1 MIKLYANNEIN
12 KRKWDSC
19 VADSQNG
26 LIYAYAWYL
35 DIVSPNWSA
44 LIKEDYKA
52 IFPLPIKKK
61 LGISYISQPLFTQK
75 LGLFS
80 VNDLE
85 DVKSFLK
92 AIQLALYDI
101 SNEHIKI
108 YPKDSKANALNA
120 YQSAK
125 EFEKQGIKVVIG
137 PIFYDSLERLGEIN
151 HITFISLTNKTQ
163 KIPNNTIAFGINI
176 NSQIDVLNKYFNEI
190 KVSRILLLSPKNQ
203 FINQIEI
210 IEDSEL
216 KLYEVFFYDVS
227 PKKIT
232 NEIEKLTKY
241 QDRKKDLERRIKILE
256 KSELDKDKHELKKLE
271 QKHTLGKVNFDS
283 VFVVD
288 FGERLKSVL
297 ASFMFSDV
305 SSEKINFFTLNQWFD
320 NTLFGEN
327 SLRNLHFPSIDY
339 DNLKKFEKRYF
350 KTYNEKPNEISI
362 LAYDA
367 LGLIYYCWSNN
378 NFNFKIDQLFNKN
391 GFKGLQGEFIIKDNL
406 SLQQLKIY
414 KVGEKEFIKVY

>member
-1 MIKLYANNEIN
+1 M
-12 KRKWDSC
+12 
-19 VADSQNG
+19 
-26 LIYAYAWYL
+26 
-35 DIVSPNWSA
+35 
-44 LIKEDYKA
+44 
-52 IFPLPIKKK
+52 KK
-61 LGISYISQPLFTQK
+61 LLIFSIITYLLVTINSTADNQNSNENISEDEKILKVGVLLPLSGKFENIGQSLLK
-75 LGLFS
+75 SIQLGLF
-80 VNDLE
+80 
-85 DVKSFLK
+85 
-92 AIQLALYDI
+92 DI
-101 SNEHIKI
+101 DNKNIKI
-108 YPKDSKANALNA
+108 YPKDSKGNALDA
-120 YQSAK
+120 YLSAK
-125 EFEKQGIKVVIG
+125 KFQEMGIEIVIG
-137 PIFYDSLERLGEIN
+137 PIFHESLERLDEIN
-151 HITFISLTNKTQ
+151 NITFISATNKTQ
-163 KIPNNTIAFGINI
+163 EIPKNTIAFGINLD
-176 NSQIDVLNKYFNEI
+176 SQMNTLKKYFDEI
-190 KVSRILLLSPKNQ
+190 KVSKTLLLSPRSDFNYQTESIAKKDILK
-203 FINQIEI
+203 FYRTYSY
-210 IEDSEL
+210 DS
-216 KLYEVFFYDVS
+216 D

-232 NEIEKLTKY
+232 GEIEKITKY
-241 QDRKKDLERRIKILE
+241 RERKKDLERRIKILE

-414 KVGEKEFIKVY
+414 KVGEKEFIKVYQ

>member
-1 MIKLYANNEIN
+1 M
-12 KRKWDSC
+12 
-19 VADSQNG
+19 
-26 LIYAYAWYL
+26 
-35 DIVSPNWSA
+35 
-44 LIKEDYKA
+44 
-52 IFPLPIKKK
+52 KK
-61 LGISYISQPLFTQK
+61 LLIFSIITYLLVTINSTADNQNSNENISEDEKILKVGVLLPLSGKFENIGQSLLK
-75 LGLFS
+75 SIQLGLF
-80 VNDLE
+80 
-85 DVKSFLK
+85 
-92 AIQLALYDI
+92 DI
-101 SNEHIKI
+101 DNKNIKI
-108 YPKDSKANALNA
+108 YPKDSKGNALDA
-120 YQSAK
+120 YLSAK
-125 EFEKQGIKVVIG
+125 KFQEMGIEIVIG
-137 PIFYDSLERLGEIN
+137 PIFHESLERLDEISN
-151 HITFISLTNKTQ
+151 ITFISATNKTQ
-163 KIPNNTIAFGINI
+163 EIPKNTIAFGINLD
-176 NSQIDVLNKYFNEI
+176 SQMNTLKKYFDEI
-190 KVSRILLLSPKNQ
+190 KVSKTLLLSPRSDFNYQTESIAKKDILK
-203 FINQIEI
+203 FYRTYSY
-210 IEDSEL
+210 DS
-216 KLYEVFFYDVS
+216 D

-232 NEIEKLTKY
+232 GEIEKITKY
-241 QDRKKDLERRIKILE
+241 RERKKDLERRIKILE

-391 GFKGLQGEFIIKDNL
+391 GFKGLQGEFIIKNNL
-406 SLQQLKIY
+406 SLQKLKIY
-414 KVGEKEFIKVY
+414 KVSEKEFIKVY